1 MFFDFFDGLVARILN
16 VQSEI
21 GKQLD
26 SLADMVSFGVVPGL
40 IMVQLL
46 NKAIAPQALETGFE
60 NLGTIRG
67 LASEMSF
74 IPLIGML
81 IIIASAFRLAKFNID
96 IRQTDSFIGLPTP
109 ANTLLIISL
118 PLIFEFQY
126 TAFIESVIFN
136 QWFLLGVTF
145 ISSFLLN
152 AELSLFALKFKT
164 WSFSANK
171 IRYVFLAISILAILL
186 LKFIAIP
193 IIILLYILMSLI
205 WKE

>member
-1 MFFDFFDGLVARILN
+1 
-16 VQSEI
+16 
-21 GKQLD
+21 
-26 SLADMVSFGVVPGL
+26 
-40 IMVQLL
+40 
-46 NKAIAPQALETGFE
+46 
-60 NLGTIRG
+60 
-67 LASEMSF
+67 
-74 IPLIGML
+74 LIGML